1 MKKSLILL
9 VALATAVNSQA
20 QLLWKVSGGDTAKP
34 SYLFGTIHLETAQYI
49 DSVPGLNEAL
59 KEVDV
64 VYGEVFKD
72 DLVKPEMIMKMMT
85 DVMAPADST
94 IDKLITPAEYQ
105 LVDSVVKDYLLG
117 MVGLQYLKHLKPAV
131 VSIQLNVLQMQKYF
145 PEFSSTGD
153 AIDLAVQNK
162 GLELGKYV
170 AGLETVD
177 DQMQALFGSPL
188 TEQAQDLVDFCR
200 NDTNFTEYNAHL
212 CEAYHAQD
220 LDALERI
227 IYDPE
232 IGMSEE
238 QTERLS
244 NTRNRKWMDK
254 ITKTL
259 PVQSALVVV
268 GAAHLIG
275 KQGLITLLRESGYT
289 VEPVT
294 TSNQVNQ
301 CL

>member
-1 MKKSLILL
+1 M
-9 VALATAVNSQA
+9 V
-20 QLLWKVSGGDTAKP
+20 WGMFHDTSKP
-34 SYLFGTIHLETAQYI
+34 
-49 DSVPGLNEAL
+49 
-59 KEVDV
+59 
-64 VYGEVFKD
+64 
-72 DLVKPEMIMKMMT
+72 
-85 DVMAPADST
+85 
-94 IDKLITPAEYQ
+94 
-105 LVDSVVKDYLLG
+105 
-117 MVGLQYLKHLKPAV
+117 
-131 VSIQLNVLQMQKYF
+131 
-145 PEFSSTGD
+145 
-153 AIDLAVQNK
+153 NK

-177 DQMQALFGSPL
+177 DQMQALFGAPL

-200 NDTNFTEYNAHL
+200 NDTNFTEYNAQL
-212 CEAYHAQD
+212 SEAYHAQD